1 MSLSA
6 AAAATEEELK
16 NFFPDSP
23 FRKTQRMTMEEAEPT
38 VLEHL
43 KQVFS
48 DPSPIKKASVNS
60 ETFGTL
66 NCPAELAGMAP
77 ELAERLSSL
86 QMKDLKR
93 VFSEPT
99 PFPPPAIPEE
109 PSQLQVEETKE
120 EEQRADELRHNV
132 AVRRA
137 NLALQREMH
146 PYVIRATAVKYLRL
160 VVKLK
165 NQIADEMKSSIA
177 LNEAISK
184 EEELAGELCELI
196 KTDDRFTQGVG
207 KLLQE
212 IGQEDAKL
220 REEQAKI
227 REALGDLFRIHESR
241 TSQAA
246 VPGYTTDRYTAKA
259 IHVPK
264 PPSSVDEPVPG
275 VPELLKTNKSF
286 VKGVEDT
293 LNAMEKKL
301 TLLIEEQ
308 NETLLP
314 TPADLAA
321 QVQQVLAL
329 LAETFEISQ

>member
-6 AAAATEEELK
+6 ATAATEEELK

-23 FRKTQRMTMEEAEPT
+23 FRKTQRMTMEDVEPED
-38 VLEHL
+38 LEHL

-48 DPSPIKKASVNS
+48 DPSPTKKASVNS

-99 PFPPPAIPEE
+99 QFPPPAIPEE

-165 NQIADEMKSSIA
+165 NQIADEMKRIVT
-177 LNEAISK
+177 LNT
-184 EEELAGELCELI
+184 
-196 KTDDRFTQGVG
+196 KT
-207 KLLQE
+207 
-212 IGQEDAKL
+212 
-220 REEQAKI
+220 
-227 REALGDLFRIHESR
+227 
-241 TSQAA
+241 
-246 VPGYTTDRYTAKA
+246 
-259 IHVPK
+259 
-264 PPSSVDEPVPG
+264 G
-275 VPELLKTNKSF
+275 VPALLKANPSF

>member
-1 MSLSA
+1 MSLSAA

-23 FRKTQRMTMEEAEPT
+23 FRKTQRMTMEEAER
-38 VLEHL
+38 
-43 KQVFS
+43 
-48 DPSPIKKASVNS
+48 DASILYAQK
-60 ETFGTL
+60 E
-66 NCPAELAGMAP
+66 AQ
-77 ELAERLSSL
+77 SL
-86 QMKDLKR
+86 DMKDLKR

-99 PFPPPAIPEE
+99 QFPPPAIPEE

-160 VVKLK
+160 V
-165 NQIADEMKSSIA
+165 
-177 LNEAISK
+177 
-184 EEELAGELCELI
+184 
-196 KTDDRFTQGVG
+196 TR
-207 KLLQE
+207 
-212 IGQEDAKL
+212 L
-220 REEQAKI
+220 REKI
-227 REALGDLFRIHESR
+227 VTVMEGTRPD
-241 TSQAA
+241 
-246 VPGYTTDRYTAKA
+246 A
-259 IHVPK
+259 IA
-264 PPSSVDEPVPG
+264 PG
-275 VPELLKTNKSF
+275 VPELLKTNPSF
-286 VKGVEDT
+286 AKGVEDT

-301 TLLIEEQ
+301 TLLIEEK

-314 TPADLAA
+314 TPADLAG

>member
-1 MSLSA
+1 MSLSTA
-6 AAAATEEELK
+6 TAATEEELK

-23 FRKTQRMTMEEAEPT
+23 FRKSQRMTIEEAER
-38 VLEHL
+38 
-43 KQVFS
+43 
-48 DPSPIKKASVNS
+48 DASILYAQK
-60 ETFGTL
+60 E
-66 NCPAELAGMAP
+66 AQ
-77 ELAERLSSL
+77 SL
-86 QMKDLKR
+86 DMKDLKR

-109 PSQLQVEETKE
+109 PSQLQVEENKE

-160 VVKLK
+160 V
-165 NQIADEMKSSIA
+165 
-177 LNEAISK
+177 
-184 EEELAGELCELI
+184 
-196 KTDDRFTQGVG
+196 TR
-207 KLLQE
+207 
-212 IGQEDAKL
+212 L
-220 REEQAKI
+220 REKI
-227 REALGDLFRIHESR
+227 VTVMESTR
-241 TSQAA
+241 A
-246 VPGYTTDRYTAKA
+246 DA
-259 IHVPK
+259 IA
-264 PPSSVDEPVPG
+264 PG
-275 VPELLKTNKSF
+275 VPELLKANPSF

>member
-6 AAAATEEELK
+6 AAIDLSKEVATEEELK

-23 FRKTQRMTMEEAEPT
+23 FRKSQRMTMEEAQKEA
-38 VLEHL
+38 
-43 KQVFS
+43 Q
-48 DPSPIKKASVNS
+48 
-60 ETFGTL
+60 
-66 NCPAELAGMAP
+66 
-77 ELAERLSSL
+77 SL
-86 QMKDLKR
+86 DMKDLKR

-99 PFPPPAIPEE
+99 QFPPPAIPEE
-109 PSQLQVEETKE
+109 PSQLQVEENKE

-160 VVKLK
+160 V
-165 NQIADEMKSSIA
+165 
-177 LNEAISK
+177 
-184 EEELAGELCELI
+184 
-196 KTDDRFTQGVG
+196 TR
-207 KLLQE
+207 
-212 IGQEDAKL
+212 L
-220 REEQAKI
+220 REKI
-227 REALGDLFRIHESR
+227 VTVMEGTRPDAI
-241 TSQAA
+241 A
-246 VPGYTTDRYTAKA
+246 PG
-259 IHVPK
+259 I
-264 PPSSVDEPVPG
+264 
-275 VPELLKTNKSF
+275 PELLKTNPSF

-301 TLLIEEQ
+301 TLLIEEKD
-308 NETLLP
+308 ETLLP

>member
-6 AAAATEEELK
+6 AAIDLSKEVATEEELK

-23 FRKTQRMTMEEAEPT
+23 FRKSQRMTMEEAEPED
-38 VLEHL
+38 LEHL

-48 DPSPIKKASVNS
+48 DPSPTKKASVNS

-99 PFPPPAIPEE
+99 QFPPPAIPEE

-165 NQIADEMKSSIA
+165 NQIADEMKRTIA
-177 LNEAISK
+177 LN
-184 EEELAGELCELI
+184 I
-196 KTDDRFTQGVG
+196 KTG
-207 KLLQE
+207 KV
-212 IGQEDAKL
+212 
-220 REEQAKI
+220 
-227 REALGDLFRIHESR
+227 
-241 TSQAA
+241 T
-246 VPGYTTDRYTAKA
+246 
-259 IHVPK
+259 
-264 PPSSVDEPVPG
+264 EPVPG
-275 VPELLKTNKSF
+275 VPELLKANPSF
-286 VKGVEDT
+286 VKGVEET
-293 LNAMEKKL
+293 LDAMEKKL

>member
-6 AAAATEEELK
+6 AAIDLSKEVATEEELK

-23 FRKTQRMTMEEAEPT
+23 FRKSQRMTMEEAER
-38 VLEHL
+38 
-43 KQVFS
+43 
-48 DPSPIKKASVNS
+48 DASILYAQK
-60 ETFGTL
+60 E
-66 NCPAELAGMAP
+66 AQ
-77 ELAERLSSL
+77 SL
-86 QMKDLKR
+86 DMKDLKR

-165 NQIADEMKSSIA
+165 NQIADEMKRIVT
-177 LNEAISK
+177 LNT
-184 EEELAGELCELI
+184 
-196 KTDDRFTQGVG
+196 KT
-207 KLLQE
+207 
-212 IGQEDAKL
+212 
-220 REEQAKI
+220 
-227 REALGDLFRIHESR
+227 
-241 TSQAA
+241 
-246 VPGYTTDRYTAKA
+246 
-259 IHVPK
+259 
-264 PPSSVDEPVPG
+264 G
-275 VPELLKTNKSF
+275 VPALLKANPSF

>member
-6 AAAATEEELK
+6 AAIDLSKEVATEEELK
-16 NFFPDSP
+16 NFFPESP
-23 FRKTQRMTMEEAEPT
+23 FRKTQRMTTEEAERDA
-38 VLEHL
+38 
-43 KQVFS
+43 Q
-48 DPSPIKKASVNS
+48 
-60 ETFGTL
+60 
-66 NCPAELAGMAP
+66 
-77 ELAERLSSL
+77 SL
-86 QMKDLKR
+86 DMKDLKR

-165 NQIADEMKSSIA
+165 NQIADEMKRVITV
-177 LNEAISK
+177 NT
-184 EEELAGELCELI
+184 
-196 KTDDRFTQGVG
+196 KTG
-207 KLLQE
+207 KV
-212 IGQEDAKL
+212 
-220 REEQAKI
+220 
-227 REALGDLFRIHESR
+227 
-241 TSQAA
+241 T
-246 VPGYTTDRYTAKA
+246 
-259 IHVPK
+259 
-264 PPSSVDEPVPG
+264 EPVPG
-275 VPELLKTNKSF
+275 VPALLKANPSF

>member
-6 AAAATEEELK
+6 AAIDLSKEVATEEELK

-23 FRKTQRMTMEEAEPT
+23 FRKSQRMTMEEAQKEA
-38 VLEHL
+38 
-43 KQVFS
+43 Q
-48 DPSPIKKASVNS
+48 
-60 ETFGTL
+60 
-66 NCPAELAGMAP
+66 
-77 ELAERLSSL
+77 SL
-86 QMKDLKR
+86 DMKDLKR
-93 VFSEPT
+93 VFSELT
-99 PFPPPAIPEE
+99 QFPPPAIPEE
-109 PSQLQVEETKE
+109 PSQLQVEENKE

-160 VVKLK
+160 V
-165 NQIADEMKSSIA
+165 
-177 LNEAISK
+177 
-184 EEELAGELCELI
+184 
-196 KTDDRFTQGVG
+196 TR
-207 KLLQE
+207 
-212 IGQEDAKL
+212 L
-220 REEQAKI
+220 REKI
-227 REALGDLFRIHESR
+227 VTVMEGTRPD
-241 TSQAA
+241 
-246 VPGYTTDRYTAKA
+246 A
-259 IHVPK
+259 IA
-264 PPSSVDEPVPG
+264 PG

-301 TLLIEEQ
+301 TLLIEEKD
-308 NETLLP
+308 ETLLP

>member
-1 MSLSA
+1 MSSA
-6 AAAATEEELK
+6 AAIDLSKEVATEEELK

-23 FRKTQRMTMEEAEPT
+23 FRKSQRMTMEEAQKEA
-38 VLEHL
+38 
-43 KQVFS
+43 Q
-48 DPSPIKKASVNS
+48 
-60 ETFGTL
+60 
-66 NCPAELAGMAP
+66 
-77 ELAERLSSL
+77 SL
-86 QMKDLKR
+86 DMKDLKR

-99 PFPPPAIPEE
+99 QFPPPAIPEE

-160 VVKLK
+160 V
-165 NQIADEMKSSIA
+165 
-177 LNEAISK
+177 
-184 EEELAGELCELI
+184 
-196 KTDDRFTQGVG
+196 TR
-207 KLLQE
+207 
-212 IGQEDAKL
+212 L
-220 REEQAKI
+220 REKI
-227 REALGDLFRIHESR
+227 VTVMEGTRPDAI
-241 TSQAA
+241 A
-246 VPGYTTDRYTAKA
+246 PG
-259 IHVPK
+259 I
-264 PPSSVDEPVPG
+264 
-275 VPELLKTNKSF
+275 PELLKTNPSF

-301 TLLIEEQ
+301 TLLIEEKD
-308 NETLLP
+308 ETLLP

>member
-1 MSLSA
+1 MSLSAA

-23 FRKTQRMTMEEAEPT
+23 FRKTQRMTMEEAER
-38 VLEHL
+38 
-43 KQVFS
+43 
-48 DPSPIKKASVNS
+48 DASILYAQK
-60 ETFGTL
+60 E
-66 NCPAELAGMAP
+66 AQ
-77 ELAERLSSL
+77 SL
-86 QMKDLKR
+86 DMKDLKR

-99 PFPPPAIPEE
+99 QFPPPAIPEE

-160 VVKLK
+160 V
-165 NQIADEMKSSIA
+165 
-177 LNEAISK
+177 
-184 EEELAGELCELI
+184 
-196 KTDDRFTQGVG
+196 TR
-207 KLLQE
+207 
-212 IGQEDAKL
+212 L
-220 REEQAKI
+220 REKI
-227 REALGDLFRIHESR
+227 VTVMEGTRPD
-241 TSQAA
+241 
-246 VPGYTTDRYTAKA
+246 A
-259 IHVPK
+259 IA
-264 PPSSVDEPVPG
+264 PG
-275 VPELLKTNKSF
+275 VPELLKTNPSF
-286 VKGVEDT
+286 AKGVEDT

-308 NETLLP
+308 DETLLP

>member
-1 MSLSA
+1 MSSA
-6 AAAATEEELK
+6 AAIDLSKEVATEEELK

-23 FRKTQRMTMEEAEPT
+23 FRKTQRMTIEEAQKEA
-38 VLEHL
+38 
-43 KQVFS
+43 Q
-48 DPSPIKKASVNS
+48 
-60 ETFGTL
+60 
-66 NCPAELAGMAP
+66 
-77 ELAERLSSL
+77 SL
-86 QMKDLKR
+86 DMKDLKR

-99 PFPPPAIPEE
+99 TFPHPAIPEE

-146 PYVIRATAVKYLRL
+146 PYVIRATAVKYLHL

-165 NQIADEMKSSIA
+165 NQIADEMK
-177 LNEAISK
+177 
-184 EEELAGELCELI
+184 
-196 KTDDRFTQGVG
+196 
-207 KLLQE
+207 
-212 IGQEDAKL
+212 
-220 REEQAKI
+220 
-227 REALGDLFRIHESR
+227 RIVTPNTKS
-241 TSQAA
+241 
-246 VPGYTTDRYTAKA
+246 
-259 IHVPK
+259 
-264 PPSSVDEPVPG
+264 G
-275 VPELLKTNKSF
+275 VPALLKSNPSF
-286 VKGVEDT
+286 AKGVEDT

-301 TLLIEEQ
+301 TLLIEEK